1 MKAIYKTD
9 EEYSKLIY
17 VSDDGHFVN
26 MFVDKINKVLSRHNK
41 NPDSIEKER
50 TKIPAY
56 IYRAIERH
64 NLCKYCLVVEDV
76 EKIP

>member
-26 MFVDKINKVLSRHNK
+26 MFVDKINKVLSRHK
-41 NPDSIEKER
+41 RDFESIKKQKEH
-50 TKIPAY
+50 IPEY
-56 IYRAIERH
+56 IFRAIERH